1 MNMHYSIL
9 NPLIVF
15 LHLNQEILLAK
26 LNFYSIFMV
35 KIHKRDKENAQI
47 LTKLTGTWKKSRQFL
62 ILKWKSDVLAILAAL
77 ISLVGVR

>member
-1 MNMHYSIL
+1 MHYSIL

-35 KIHKRDKENAQI
+35 KIERFKPFIKEM
-47 LTKLTGTWKKSRQFL
+47 KKMLKSLLSLLVLERSPGNFL
-62 ILKWKSDVLAILAAL
+62 F
-77 ISLVGVR
+77 

>member
-1 MNMHYSIL
+1 MHYSIL

-35 KIHKRDKENAQI
+35 KIQTLHKRDEENAQI
-47 LTKLTGTWKKSRQFL
+47 LTKLTGT
-62 ILKWKSDVLAILAAL
+62 
-77 ISLVGVR
+77 

>member
-1 MNMHYSIL
+1 MHYGIL

-35 KIHKRDKENAQI
+35 KIERFKPFIKEM
-47 LTKLTGTWKKSRQFL
+47 KKM
-62 ILKWKSDVLAILAAL
+62 LKSLLSLLVLER
-77 ISLVGVR
+77 SPDNF

>member
-1 MNMHYSIL
+1 MHYSIL

-35 KIHKRDKENAQI
+35 KIERFKPFIKEI
-47 LTKLTGTWKKSRQFL
+47 KKMLKSLLSLLVLERSPGNFL
-62 ILKWKSDVLAILAAL
+62 F
-77 ISLVGVR
+77 

>member
-1 MNMHYSIL
+1 MHYSIL

-35 KIHKRDKENAQI
+35 KIERFKPFIKEM
-47 LTKLTGTWKKSRQFL
+47 KKM
-62 ILKWKSDVLAILAAL
+62 LKSLLLKEVQAIFYFKMKK
-77 ISLVGVR
+77 

>member
-1 MNMHYSIL
+1 MHYSIL

-35 KIHKRDKENAQI
+35 KIERFKPFIKAM
-47 LTKLTGTWKKSRQFL
+47 KKMLKSLLSLLVLERSPGNFL
-62 ILKWKSDVLAILAAL
+62 F
-77 ISLVGVR
+77 

>member
-1 MNMHYSIL
+1 MHYSIL

-35 KIHKRDKENAQI
+35 KIERFKPFIKEM
-47 LTKLTGTWKKSRQFL
+47 KK
-62 ILKWKSDVLAILAAL
+62 ILKSLLSLLVLERSPGNFLF
-77 ISLVGVR
+77 

>member
-1 MNMHYSIL
+1 MHYSIL

-35 KIHKRDKENAQI
+35 KIERFKPYIKEM
-47 LTKLTGTWKKSRQFL
+47 KKMLKSLLSLLVLERSPGNFL
-62 ILKWKSDVLAILAAL
+62 F
-77 ISLVGVR
+77 

>member
-1 MNMHYSIL
+1 MHYSIL

-35 KIHKRDKENAQI
+35 KIERFKPFINEM
-47 LTKLTGTWKKSRQFL
+47 KKMLKSLLSLLVLERSPGNFL
-62 ILKWKSDVLAILAAL
+62 F
-77 ISLVGVR
+77 